1 MSASS
6 AALATPRVDTYLDP
20 RSIRILRYAVG
31 STLAMAVAM
40 GFEWQLSFLTPVLSL
55 SFLAS
60 PAGRPGFKAGIG
72 FVGMVAVA
80 CLVGLFVSGALLS
93 YPLVYVPFAG
103 LMLFHLFY
111 AQWNGKSPLLIV
123 WLMLAILLIPFISIQ
138 SPGLAELVAKGL
150 VMGAAATMII
160 VWLAFTLFPDPP
172 APPVQAAKASK
183 PELPAAEKF
192 RNAALSTLVVF
203 PVVVAFY
210 VFQWTGAILV
220 MIMIALLSMQPAF
233 AKDFKAGKALI
244 LGNVIGGAA
253 AIVVYE
259 LLVLTPLYSFLIVL
273 TLLAG
278 LLFGVR
284 LFSDRPTAALYGM
297 AFSTLLLIIGSTTSS
312 TGEAGAKV
320 YTRILQIMMAV
331 VYVVVAFGLLERL
344 WPRRET

>member
-1 MSASS
+1 
-6 AALATPRVDTYLDP
+6 
-20 RSIRILRYAVG
+20 
-31 STLAMAVAM
+31 MAVAM

-80 CLVGLFVSGALLS
+80 CLVGLMVSGALLS
-93 YPLVYVPFAG
+93 YPLVYVPFSG
-103 LMLFHLFY
+103 LLLFHLFY
-111 AQWNGKSPLLIV
+111 AQWSGRSPLLIV
-123 WLMLAILLIPFISIQ
+123 WLMIAILLIPFISIQ

-150 VMGAAATMII
+150 VVGAAATMII
-160 VWLAFTLFPDPP
+160 VWLAFALFPDPP
-172 APPVQAAKASK
+172 TPSEQIAKPKK
-183 PELPAAEKF
+183 PTLPTAEKF

-210 VFQWTGAILV
+210 VYQWTGAILV

-244 LGNVIGGAA
+244 LGNVIGGVA

-259 LLVLTPLYSFLIVL
+259 LLVLAPLYSLLVSL

-278 LLFGVR
+278 LLFGAR

-312 TGEAGAKV
+312 SGEAGAKV
-320 YTRILQIMMAV
+320 YTRIIQLMMAV

-344 WPRRET
+344 WPRREA